1 MEGTGGVLEHMVR
14 IRSDLD
20 KLEMQKEKTE
30 HKAEDMSAKHWHYYF
45 FFPRQQGGQQYLGAK
60 PTNPVNGNVIEL
72 AGLHHCRKGDPT
84 GLYKFFGWP
93 CPSWRRSR
101 EQ

>member
-45 FFPRQQGGQQYLGAK
+45 FSPGSGVGS
-60 PTNPVNGNVIEL
+60 NI
-72 AGLHHCRKGDPT
+72 
-84 GLYKFFGWP
+84 
-93 CPSWRRSR
+93 
-101 EQ
+101 